1 MTLYLVLLIF
11 LVNINCR
18 VKESIMWQQ
27 YVIMLQ
33 QMYLCSPYDKTLY
46 SSAYLSFYKNQG
58 LNSFV
63 LSLDKC

>member
-1 MTLYLVLLIF
+1 
-11 LVNINCR
+11 
-18 VKESIMWQQ
+18 MWQQ

-63 LSLDKC
+63 LSLDMC